1 MTREPKIPMSPE
13 ELPQQR
19 IHEVVGLPD
28 RPAEFD
34 CEVGYS
40 VFSDGAIPKNAPT
53 NSTYLC
59 QVEWAWS
66 PAHNRLDAYY
76 LHRGRSHWSLWS
88 KYWDDN
94 WMKWEQI
101 TVGYVPRR
109 GVDQKQAAVYLLL
122 EFWAF
127 DAKEGDVDQFHW
139 INEDGYLSI
148 AELAAIAR
156 EVWGEAE

>member
-19 IHEVVGLPD
+19 IHEVVALPK
-28 RPAEFD
+28 RPEEFD
-34 CEVGYS
+34 FKVGYEL
-40 VFSDGAIPKNAPT
+40 VPYGELPKNAPIK
-53 NSTYLC
+53 STYLC

-76 LHRGRSHWSLWS
+76 LHRGRTHWSLWS

-101 TVGYVPRR
+101 TVGYVPRK

-148 AELAAIAR
+148 AELKAIGRA
-156 EVWGEAE
+156 VWK

>member
-19 IHEVVGLPD
+19 IHEVVALPK

-34 CEVGYS
+34 FKVGYEL
-40 VFSDGAIPKNAPT
+40 FPYGELPKNAPT

-66 PAHNRLDAYY
+66 PAHSRLDAYY
-76 LHRGRSHWSLWS
+76 LHRGQTHWSLWT
-88 KYWDDN
+88 KFWDDN

-109 GVDQKQAAVYLLL
+109 GADQKQAAVYLLL
-122 EFWAF
+122 EFWAY
-127 DAKEGDVDQFHW
+127 DAQENSVDEFHW
-139 INEDGYLSI
+139 INEDGFISI

-156 EVWGEAE
+156 KVWGEAE

>member
-1 MTREPKIPMSPE
+1 MTREPKIPMSPT

-19 IHEVVGLPD
+19 IHEVVTLPK

-34 CEVGYS
+34 CKVGYELS
-40 VFSDGAIPKNAPT
+40 PHGELPKNPPT

-76 LHRGRSHWSLWS
+76 LHRGRTHWSLWS

-94 WMKWEQI
+94 WMRWKQI
-101 TVGYVPRR
+101 AIGCVPRR

-127 DAKEGDVDQFHW
+127 DAKEGGVDEFHW

-156 EVWGEAE
+156 EVW

>member
-1 MTREPKIPMSPE
+1 MIREPKIPMSPE
-13 ELPQQR
+13 DLPQQR
-19 IHEVVGLPD
+19 IHEVVTLPK
-28 RPAEFD
+28 RPEEFD
-34 CEVGYS
+34 FKVGYEL
-40 VFSDGAIPKNAPT
+40 FPYGELPKNAPT

-66 PAHNRLDAYY
+66 PAHSRLDAYY
-76 LHRGRSHWSLWS
+76 LHRGRTHWSLWS

-122 EFWAF
+122 EFWTF
-127 DAKEGDVDQFHW
+127 DAQENSVDEFHW
-139 INEDGYLSI
+139 INEDGFISI

>member
-13 ELPQQR
+13 VLPQQR
-19 IHEVVGLPD
+19 IHEVVGLLE
-28 RPAEFD
+28 RPEEFD
-34 CEVGYS
+34 CEVGYG
-40 VFSDGAIPKNAPT
+40 VFPNGVLPKNAPI

-76 LHRGRSHWSLWS
+76 LHRGRAHWSLWC
-88 KYWDDN
+88 KYFDNNMMRWDWIAN
-94 WMKWEQI
+94 
-101 TVGYVPRR
+101 GRVPRR

-127 DAKEGDVDQFHW
+127 DAKESYVEQYHW
-139 INEDGYLSI
+139 INEDGYLSV
-148 AELAAIAR
+148 ADLAAIAR
-156 EVWGEAE
+156 EVWG

>member
-1 MTREPKIPMSPE
+1 MTREPKIPMSPT

-19 IHEVVGLPD
+19 IHEAVGLPE

-34 CEVGYS
+34 CEVGYG
-40 VFSDGAIPKNAPT
+40 VFSDNAVPKNAPT
-53 NSTYLC
+53 NSAYLC

-66 PAHNRLDAYY
+66 SAHNRLDAYY

-139 INEDGYLSI
+139 INEDGFLSI

>member
-19 IHEVVGLPD
+19 IHEVVALPK

-34 CEVGYS
+34 FKVGYEL
-40 VFSDGAIPKNAPT
+40 FPYGELPKNAPT

-66 PAHNRLDAYY
+66 PAHSRLDAYY
-76 LHRGRSHWSLWS
+76 LHRGRTHWSLWT
-88 KYWDDN
+88 KFWDN
-94 WMKWEQI
+94 NLMGWEQF

-109 GVDQKQAAVYLLL
+109 GADQKQAAVYLLL
-122 EFWAF
+122 EFWTF
-127 DAKEGDVDQFHW
+127 DAQENSVDEFHW
-139 INEDGYLSI
+139 INEDGFISI

>member
-1 MTREPKIPMSPE
+1 MTREPKIPMSPT

-19 IHEVVGLPD
+19 IHEVVGLPEK
-28 RPAEFD
+28 PEELNF
-34 CEVGYS
+34 EVGYG
-40 VFSDGAIPKNAPT
+40 VFSDNAVPKNAPT
-53 NSTYLC
+53 NSAYLC

-76 LHRGRSHWSLWS
+76 LHRGQSHWSLWT
-88 KYWDDN
+88 KYGDNN
-94 WMKWEQI
+94 WMGWEQF
-101 TVGYVPRR
+101 TVSYVLRR

-127 DAKEGDVDQFHW
+127 DAQENSVDEFHW
-139 INEDGYLSI
+139 INEDGFLSI

>member
-1 MTREPKIPMSPE
+1 MTREPKIPMSPT

-19 IHEVVGLPD
+19 IHEVVGLPE

-34 CEVGYS
+34 CEVGYG
-40 VFSDGAIPKNAPT
+40 VFSDNAVPKNAPI

-76 LHRGRSHWSLWS
+76 LHRGRTHWSLWS

-101 TVGYVPRR
+101 AIGYVPRR
-109 GVDQKQAAVYLLL
+109 GVDQKQAAVDLLL
-122 EFWAF
+122 EYWAF
-127 DAKEGDVDQFHW
+127 GAKEGHVDEFHW

-156 EVWGEAE
+156 EVW

>member
-1 MTREPKIPMSPE
+1 MTREPKTPMSPP

-19 IHEVVGLPD
+19 IHEVVGLPE
-28 RPAEFD
+28 RPEPFD
-34 CEVGYS
+34 SHVGYG
-40 VFSDGAIPKNAPT
+40 VFSDNAVPQNAPT

-76 LHRGRSHWSLWS
+76 LHRGRSHWSLWT
-88 KYWDDN
+88 KFWDN
-94 WMKWEQI
+94 NLMGWEQF

-109 GVDQKQAAVYLLL
+109 GADQKQAAVYLLL
-122 EFWAF
+122 EFWTF
-127 DAKEGDVDQFHW
+127 DAQENSVDEFHW
-139 INEDGYLSI
+139 INEDGFISI

>member
-19 IHEVVGLPD
+19 IHEVVALPK
-28 RPAEFD
+28 RPEEFD
-34 CEVGYS
+34 FKVGYEL
-40 VFSDGAIPKNAPT
+40 VPYGELPKNAPT

-66 PAHNRLDAYY
+66 PAHSRLDAYY
-76 LHRGRSHWSLWS
+76 LHRGRTHWSLWS

-122 EFWAF
+122 EFWVF
-127 DAKEGDVDQFHW
+127 DVKEVGVDQFHW
-139 INEDGYLSI
+139 INEDGYLSV
-148 AELAAIAR
+148 ADLSAIAR
-156 EVWGEAE
+156 CVWDEAE

>member
-19 IHEVVGLPD
+19 IHEVVALPK
-28 RPAEFD
+28 RPEEFD
-34 CEVGYS
+34 FKVGYEL
-40 VFSDGAIPKNAPT
+40 VPYGELPKNAPT

-66 PAHNRLDAYY
+66 PAHSRLDAYY
-76 LHRGRSHWSLWS
+76 LHRGRTHWSLWS

-148 AELAAIAR
+148 AELKAIGR
-156 EVWGEAE
+156 VVWK